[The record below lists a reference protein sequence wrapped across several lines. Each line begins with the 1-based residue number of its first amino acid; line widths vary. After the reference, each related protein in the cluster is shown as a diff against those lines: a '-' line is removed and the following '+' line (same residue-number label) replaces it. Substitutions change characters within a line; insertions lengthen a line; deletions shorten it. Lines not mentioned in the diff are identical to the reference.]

1 LAAARGA
8 LLDVEALALPA
19 ACLGCDRALRPVDE
33 EAVLCAGCRNRL
45 RPIAPPVC
53 RRCGQPLDRWDETVE
68 PDRVAER
75 PRSASEGAV
84 RTLDRLG
91 EAAERPRSASEGAVR
106 AVRPSERAGGAT
118 PPTNRERAG
127 GATPRSNCAFCR
139 PWPEALVWVASAVWL
154 EDGPA
159 RYLVHALKY
168 SGWRIAARPM
178 AAAMARECAGSLRGV
193 EALVPVPLG
202 RVRRRERGHNQAGVL
217 AAALGERLGVRS
229 IEDALVR
236 SRETKTQTALAPLE
250 RRRNVSGAFRAGGRR
265 LDGLHVAIVD
275 DVLTTG
281 ATLGAAAEALAA
293 SGAARIGAVT
303 FGRALIPA

>member
-1 LAAARGA
+1 MPSVHSILAAARGA

-68 PDRVAER
+68 PDAVA
-75 PRSASEGAV
+75 
-84 RTLDRLG
+84 D
-91 EAAERPRSASEGAVR
+91 
-106 AVRPSERAGGAT
+106 RAGA
-118 PPTNRERAG
+118 
-127 GATPRSNCAFCR
+127 ATPRTGCAFCR

-159 RYLVHALKY
+159 RHLVHALKY
-168 SGWRIAARPM
+168 GGWRIAARPM

-193 EALVPVPLG
+193 EALIPVPLG
-202 RVRRRERGHNQAGVL
+202 RVRRRERGHNQAAVL

-265 LDGLHVAIVD
+265 LDGLHVAMVD

-303 FGRALIPA
+303 FGRAPIPA

>member
-1 LAAARGA
+1 
-8 LLDVEALALPA
+8 
-19 ACLGCDRALRPVDE
+19 
-33 EAVLCAGCRNRL
+33 
-45 RPIAPPVC
+45 
-53 RRCGQPLDRWDETVE
+53 
-68 PDRVAER
+68 
-75 PRSASEGAV
+75 
-84 RTLDRLG
+84 
-91 EAAERPRSASEGAVR
+91 
-106 AVRPSERAGGAT
+106 
-118 PPTNRERAG
+118 
-127 GATPRSNCAFCR
+127 
-139 PWPEALVWVASAVWL
+139 LVWVASAVWL

-159 RYLVHALKY
+159 RHLVHALKY
-168 SGWRIAARPM
+168 GGWRIAARPM

-202 RVRRRERGHNQAGVL
+202 RVRRRERGHNQAAVL

-236 SRETKTQTALAPLE
+236 SRETKTQTALAPLA

-265 LDGLHVAIVD
+265 LDGLHVAMVD